1 MIVKDIDEVVTEA
14 EETFRELKL
23 LNEEP
28 KIGEYFGIITNVE
41 CLTPYYS
48 DKSSYIYEA
57 NSFAGGQAYP
67 LLFKR
72 IGEETII
79 EVSTGIP
86 FLLNP
91 YYYKAVNEHVL
102 EKNKFFQEKF
112 LKYRKVGL
120 FIYDSNY
127 LDTSDEFKLFY
138 SKMMKQELK
147 EKLKGYAKTAHKEFD
162 DAFTEIINKTQAIA
176 SVDNAMYDMEK
187 KCKVKA
193 LTKPNDDQK

>member
-14 EETFRELKL
+14 EETFREFKL

-57 NSFAGGQAYP
+57 NSFDGGQAYP

-138 SKMMKQELK
+138 SKMMNQELK
-147 EKLKGYAKTAHKEFD
+147 DKLKGYAKTAHEQFD

>member
-1 MIVKDIDEVVTEA
+1 MFVKDIDEVFAEA
-14 EETFRELKL
+14 EKAFLKL
-23 LNEEP
+23 ELLEEEP

-48 DKSSYIYEA
+48 DKSSYIYEG
-57 NSFAGGQAYP
+57 NIFDNVQAYP

-91 YYYKAVNEHVL
+91 YYYKTVSEDAL

-112 LKYRKVGL
+112 LKYKKVGL
-120 FIYDSNY
+120 FINDSNY
-127 LDTSDEFKLFY
+127 LDVNDDFKLFY
-138 SKMMKQELK
+138 SKMMNQNLK
-147 EKLKGYAKTAHKEFD
+147 EKLKDYAKIAHEQFD
-162 DAFTEIINKTQAIA
+162 NAFTGIVNRTQAIA
-176 SVDNAMYDMEK
+176 SVDNAMYDMEQK
-187 KCKVKA
+187 HKVKT

>member
-1 MIVKDIDEVVTEA
+1 MKAEKVDEVYRKLSLF
-14 EETFRELKL
+14 EEK
-23 LNEEP
+23 P
-28 KIGEYFGIITNVE
+28 KVGEYFGVIEVVNYVV
-41 CLTPYYS
+41 PYYS
-48 DKSSYIYEA
+48 DKKSCTYGIDFFKEDQEY
-57 NSFAGGQAYP
+57 NI
-67 LLFKR
+67 LLFKK

-91 YYYKAVNEHVL
+91 DYQEYPYIGALEH
-102 EKNKFFQEKF
+102 NKYFQEKF
-112 LKYRKVGL
+112 LKYKKVGL
-120 FIYDSNY
+120 SIISDDY
-127 LDTSDEFKLFY
+127 LKVNDEFKLLYFKEMNQD
-138 SKMMKQELK
+138 SK
-147 EKLKGYAKTAHKEFD
+147 EKLKNCAKIAHKEFD

>member
-1 MIVKDIDEVVTEA
+1 MFVKDIDEVFAEA
-14 EETFRELKL
+14 EKAFLKL
-23 LNEEP
+23 ELLEEEP

-48 DKSSYIYEA
+48 DKSSYIYEG
-57 NSFAGGQAYP
+57 NIFDNGQAYP

-91 YYYKAVNEHVL
+91 YYYKTVSEDAL

-112 LKYRKVGL
+112 LKYKKVGL
-120 FIYDSNY
+120 FINDSNY
-127 LDTSDEFKLFY
+127 LDVNDDFKLFY
-138 SKMMKQELK
+138 SKMMNQNLK
-147 EKLKGYAKTAHKEFD
+147 EKLKDYAKIAHEQFD
-162 DAFTEIINKTQAIA
+162 NAFTEIVNRTQAIA
-176 SVDNAMYDMEK
+176 SVDNAMYDMEQK
-187 KCKVKA
+187 HKVKT

>member
-1 MIVKDIDEVVTEA
+1 MIVKDIDEVFAEV
-14 EETFRELKL
+14 EETFGKLKL

-72 IGEETII
+72 IGEEIII

-138 SKMMKQELK
+138 SKMMNQELK
-147 EKLKGYAKTAHKEFD
+147 EKLKAYAKTAHEQFD
-162 DAFTEIINKTQAIA
+162 NAFTEIIDRAQVIA
-176 SVDNAMYDMEK
+176 SVDNAMYDIEQK
-187 KCKVKA
+187 YKVKS

>member
-1 MIVKDIDEVVTEA
+1 MFVKDIDEVFAEA
-14 EETFRELKL
+14 EKAFLKL
-23 LNEEP
+23 ELLEEEP

-48 DKSSYIYEA
+48 DKSSYIYEG
-57 NSFAGGQAYP
+57 NIFDNGQAYP

-91 YYYKAVNEHVL
+91 YYYKTVSEDAL

-112 LKYRKVGL
+112 LKYKKVGL
-120 FIYDSNY
+120 FINDSNY
-127 LDTSDEFKLFY
+127 LDVNDDFKLFY
-138 SKMMKQELK
+138 SKMMNQNLK
-147 EKLKGYAKTAHKEFD
+147 EKLKGYAKIAHEQFD
-162 DAFTEIINKTQAIA
+162 NAFTEIANRTQAIA
-176 SVDNAMYDMEK
+176 SVDNAMYDMEQK
-187 KCKVKA
+187 HKVKT